1 MAALII
7 NGNTTIAS
15 GSYGPVSVTA
25 AATMNESAGQT
36 VTFDSVTESPGI
48 AGVNFDASNGSHLT
62 LEGVIATAPTD
73 LNIGDHGT
81 IELGSNISGHS
92 GVIAFAPG
100 DSGSM
105 LILDA
110 GVSNS
115 SLDPITLFANGDTID
130 VSAPISSLSY
140 NASHNQLFVNLAD
153 GSAEIL
159 NVVLAQNQSFT
170 FSGNNILANTACF
183 AAGSRID
190 TPAGPVAVEDLK
202 QGDTVLLAS
211 GGTRPVKWIGWR
223 NIQLQ
228 RHVDPDSVRPIR
240 IKADAIA
247 DGAPRQDLLISPDH
261 AIFID
266 GKLIPARLLRN
277 GTTII
282 EETGCQSVT
291 YYHVEL
297 DAHDILLAEGLA
309 AESYLDTGNR
319 ASFVNSGLPVLIHA
333 AFNAPSGQA
342 RREAESCAPLV
353 YRAAEVEPI
362 WQAIAQRAEARGL
375 IAPSV
380 ETTQDPELRIVAG
393 GKRIAPLSQA
403 AGRYTFMVP
412 ATDGEVRLSSR
423 TANPPML
430 RPWIEDRRS
439 LGVMVQQVVVKSD
452 QDHEVIAM
460 DDPRLAKGWWAAEGD
475 SATIWR
481 WTGGEATLPV
491 KAGAPAV
498 VEILV
503 GETQSYPVET
513 AGQDQP
519 ALQQCA

>member
-1 MAALII
+1 
-7 NGNTTIAS
+7 
-15 GSYGPVSVTA
+15 
-25 AATMNESAGQT
+25 
-36 VTFDSVTESPGI
+36 
-48 AGVNFDASNGSHLT
+48 
-62 LEGVIATAPTD
+62 
-73 LNIGDHGT
+73 
-81 IELGSNISGHS
+81 
-92 GVIAFAPG
+92 
-100 DSGSM
+100 
-105 LILDA
+105 
-110 GVSNS
+110 
-115 SLDPITLFANGDTID
+115 
-130 VSAPISSLSY
+130 
-140 NASHNQLFVNLAD
+140 
-153 GSAEIL
+153 
-159 NVVLAQNQSFT
+159 
-170 FSGNNILANTACF
+170 
-183 AAGSRID
+183 
-190 TPAGPVAVEDLK
+190 
-202 QGDTVLLAS
+202 
-211 GGTRPVKWIGWR
+211 
-223 NIQLQ
+223 
-228 RHVDPDSVRPIR
+228 
-240 IKADAIA
+240 
-247 DGAPRQDLLISPDH
+247 
-261 AIFID
+261 
-266 GKLIPARLLRN
+266 
-277 GTTII
+277 
-282 EETGCQSVT
+282 VT

-297 DAHDILLAEGLA
+297 DAHDVLLAEGLA

-380 ETTQDPELRIVAG
+380 ETTQDPELCIVAG

-403 AGRYTFMVP
+403 GGRYTFMVP

-423 TANPPML
+423 TATPSML

-491 KAGAPAV
+491 KAGPAV